1 MIEVEVK
8 DSGVEIRENDLKKL
22 FKLFGFIE
30 STKEINTQGIGL
42 GLHIS
47 KLIF

>member
-8 DSGVEIRENDLKKL
+8 DSGVGIRENDLKKL

-30 STKEINTQGIGL
+30 STKELNT
-42 GLHIS
+42 
-47 KLIF
+47 